1 MEKNS
6 RVVTGA
12 WERIPEADPGSRSG
26 AGERKQSPEAEAE
39 PRRESGSRSE
49 DQKQAWNQMQSLEVE
64 VEPGSESRSEPG
76 SKPGSGSL
84 LCGGQ
89 YRLHCSLRPTFKFVR
104 QIFKVNESVISFSLW
119 GTFKQPQIYLKFQ
132 TEQTNRSNYK
142 GVGT

>member
-12 WERIPEADPGSRSG
+12 WERIPEVDPGSRSR

-39 PRRESGSRSE
+39 PRRESGNRSE

-76 SKPGSGSL
+76 SESRSEPGSESRSGARKQVRKRLPSVQWSVVASL
-84 LCGGQ
+84 LSAPYLHVCAINIQGQ
-89 YRLHCSLRPTFKFVR
+89 
-104 QIFKVNESVISFSLW
+104 
-119 GTFKQPQIYLKFQ
+119 
-132 TEQTNRSNYK
+132 
-142 GVGT
+142 

>member
-1 MEKNS
+1 MELG
-6 RVVTGA
+6 R
-12 WERIPEADPGSRSG
+12 GSR
-26 AGERKQSPEAEAE
+26 AQKQSPEAEAE
-39 PRRESGSRSE
+39 PRRESGSRGE

-64 VEPGSESRSEPG
+64 VEPGRETRSEPRSESRSEPG

-84 LCGGQ
+84 LCSGQ